1 MMIHGTQVMQA
12 VILIL
17 EGDHPV
23 EVKEQV
29 SIRLQQRINMMA
41 IDLA

>member
-1 MMIHGTQVMQA
+1 MSLYGTEIMQA
-12 VILIL
+12 TILIL

-29 SIRLQQRINMMA
+29 GQGQQVIYLKAR
-41 IDLA
+41 

>member
-1 MMIHGTQVMQA
+1 MRNHGTQVMQA

-29 SIRLQQRINMMA
+29 SGQVTY
-41 IDLA
+41 